1 MRKKS
6 AGHSDEGEAQV
17 APVFAFPQ
25 STSEQLSFCNAQTG
39 LVDEILASLGEIVW
53 VRDAR
58 DLKLIYINNACEKV
72 FGLKAG
78 EMIGTPGI
86 LFENIHPNDKEK
98 LHHAVEEV
106 IKNGRGKI
114 EYRIYN
120 ASGELRHISGEGYT
134 ILDAEGEPLMFCGVS
149 RDVTDLRVIEE
160 QLVDQVNEIENVFE
174 SITDNFVALDKEF
187 NFTYAN
193 GVALNLYGVT
203 REELIGQNI
212 WQKFPGGKERKFY
225 SELKRALDEQLP
237 VQFEEFS
244 PSVSKWISVNAY
256 PTQKGL
262 AVYFRDITDQRNVRE
277 ILRNNEYN
285 LRALIN
291 NTADFIWSV
300 DCDYNIIQIN
310 QPFVDFVYS
319 FTGKVLRPGDNI
331 MSDDFGPAMRQK
343 WEGHFKRAL
352 AGQTFVV
359 IDEETIENTKHHREK
374 RFKPIFSESGEVMG
388 VSIFARDI
396 SEQARLNAKVL
407 NEEKKLRAII
417 NNTNDIIW
425 LIDDHM
431 ETISANQAYYDRVAG
446 LTNNKKYEDLTADDF
461 EVERLARWQGYYQR
475 ALNDE
480 AFTIIEEE
488 LVDGWK
494 KYEEVHF
501 TPIHDKD
508 NKVVSVNC
516 MSRDITAETEH
527 LIKIQQQNEKLNEI
541 AGLQSHQVRGPVAT
555 ILGLAQLINAS
566 DPNDPTNLKVL
577 EGIKEVATDLDNIIK
592 DVVAKTNAAKM

>member
-1 MRKKS
+1 MRHKR
-6 AGHSDEGEAQV
+6 ADHFDDEARE

-25 STSEQLSFCNAQTG
+25 LTSEQLSYCDPQTR
-39 LVDEILASLGEIVW
+39 LVDEILASIGEVVW
-53 VRDAR
+53 VHDAR

-72 FGLKAG
+72 FGLKAD

-86 LFENIHPNDKEK
+86 LFEKIHPDDRIK
-98 LHHAVEEV
+98 LNNAVEEL
-106 IKNGRGKI
+106 IGKGRGRI

-120 ASGELRHISGEGYT
+120 AKDELRHISGEGYAIRGT
-134 ILDAEGEPLMFCGVS
+134 NGEPLMFCGVS
-149 RDVTDLRVIEE
+149 RDVTELRRIEE
-160 QLVDQVNEIENVFE
+160 QLVGQVSEIENVFE
-174 SITDNFVALDKEF
+174 SITDNFIALDKEF

-193 GVALNLYGVT
+193 QVALNLYGVT
-203 REELIGQNI
+203 RNELLGKNI
-212 WQKFPGGKERKFY
+212 WQKFPHGKERKFY
-225 SELKRALDEQLP
+225 TELKKALDEQVP

-244 PSVSKWISVNAY
+244 PSVEKWVSVNAY

-300 DCDYNIIQIN
+300 NRDFRIIQIN

-352 AGQTFVV
+352 SGQTFVV

-396 SEQARLNAKVL
+396 SEEARLNAKIL

-417 NNTNDIIW
+417 NNTKDIIW
-425 LIDDHM
+425 LIDDQM
-431 ETISANQAYYDRVAG
+431 ETISANQAYYDRVAV
-446 LTNNKKYEDLTADDF
+446 LTNNKRYEDITSDDF
-461 EVERLARWQGYYQR
+461 EAGRLARWQGYYQR

-488 LVDGWK
+488 VVDGWK
-494 KYEEVHF
+494 RYEEIHF

-527 LIKIQQQNEKLNEI
+527 LIKIKQQNEKLNEI

-555 ILGLAQLINAS
+555 ILGLAQLINTS
-566 DPNDPTNLKVL
+566 DPNDPTNLTVL
-577 EGIKEVATDLDNIIK
+577 EGIREVATDLDNIIK